1 MKEIY
6 ASQKSKV
13 DSIFTNAIKWLE
25 IQRNNANKNLSDQFL
40 QNMKIFSQIE
50 ENINDNQ
57 KESEKI
63 KAEVNYE
70 AEKEPQ

>member
-1 MKEIY
+1 
-6 ASQKSKV
+6 
-13 DSIFTNAIKWLE
+13 
-25 IQRNNANKNLSDQFL
+25 
-40 QNMKIFSQIE
+40 MKIFSQIE